1 MMEPMNT
8 LEISTYATHLLF
20 GALSLVS
27 IVLLSRSRM
36 RFAMIFIPL
45 VLITGCAAAS
55 SYTAQN
61 SFHFMR
67 DMAWLAFGYLPA
79 TLAVSGV
86 FLLCGREWSRA
97 FTAALLAGILWAVA
111 WQGFV
116 VEPGQLTVR
125 RLQIATPKIRSK
137 VRIAFMS
144 DIQSDAFG
152 DTERRVW
159 RSLLAEKPDL
169 ILLGGDYTHD
179 WSETV
184 RQKVRLATREYLL
197 KIGFKAPLGVL
208 AIQGNVDTLPWTEMF
223 SGTGVE
229 TVSSR
234 SALRLE
240 GGLSVTLLGMK
251 ESFDTRLKIPPAE
264 GFHLVV
270 GHSPDY
276 ALGQV
281 SADLMLAG
289 HTHGG
294 QVRLPWF
301 GPLVTSS
308 KLPRRVCDGESKFP
322 DGRRLFV
329 TRGAGLERKH
339 APRIRLLCPPEI
351 VVLELVPSGSAG
363 PAS

>member
-1 MMEPMNT
+1 MNT
-8 LEISTYATHLLF
+8 FAFHSYATHLLF
-20 GALSLVS
+20 ASLAIILFALLAK
-27 IVLLSRSRM
+27 SRM
-36 RFAMIFIPL
+36 RFSLFLFPL
-45 VLITGCAAAS
+45 VFLAGGAAAS

-61 SFHFMR
+61 SFHIMR
-67 DMAWLAFGYLPA
+67 DMAWLVFGYLPA
-79 TLAVSGV
+79 TLAVSAIY
-86 FLLCGREWSRA
+86 LARSREWAHAVS
-97 FTAALLAGILWAVA
+97 AALFAGFLWAVA
-111 WQGFV
+111 WQGFI

-125 RLQIATPKIRSK
+125 RFQIATPKIRSK
-137 VRIAFMS
+137 IRIAFMS

-152 DTERRVW
+152 DNERRVW

-208 AIQGNVDTLPWTEMF
+208 AIQGNVDTLPWNEMF
-223 SGTGVE
+223 AGTGVE

-234 SALRLE
+234 SSLRFE
-240 GGLSVTLLGMK
+240 GGLTVTLLGMK
-251 ESFDTRLKIPPAE
+251 ESFDTRLKVPPAE
-264 GFHLVV
+264 GFHLVL

-276 ALGQV
+276 SLGQV

-301 GPLVTSS
+301 GPLITSS
-308 KLPRRVCDGESKFP
+308 KLPRRVCDGESRFP

-351 VVLELVPSGSAG
+351 VVVELVPSGSAG